1 MSIKINGISKIPS
14 MNSNLILRNSIKKNT
29 DLKLGEFTPRFV
41 NIYMKYKKTQK
52 KNLFPN
58 IRTLLYNYRSEKLNK
73 LSDQETM
80 REEIENELREYR
92 QIHDILK
99 TKAPLTDPEKFYDT
113 FSKENKSKRK
123 ENKVTLLDSI
133 YRHEK
138 NQKLLNLKKSI
149 EIKRN
154 NKNII
159 SPYKIFRIDRNSI
172 REKIKNKYNNKTLIL
187 FNEKKLN
194 DLLDKKSNEK
204 AKSIE
209 RKKIKIKLKDIWE
222 QYHKSINSVCDSIKD
237 DSIKLN
243 FNGKKIMEKFNTTLN
258 KYKILYRYNNPEN
271 KKLEL

>member
-172 REKIKNKYNNKTLIL
+172 REKIKNKYNT
-187 FNEKKLN
+187 F
-194 DLLDKKSNEK
+194 
-204 AKSIE
+204 
-209 RKKIKIKLKDIWE
+209 
-222 QYHKSINSVCDSIKD
+222 
-237 DSIKLN
+237 
-243 FNGKKIMEKFNTTLN
+243 
-258 KYKILYRYNNPEN
+258 
-271 KKLEL
+271 